1 MSLSVFRS
9 ILNGIATR
17 RRVVLLAAA
26 WTVLL
31 TVSVAVASF
40 SPEIAFVKAISQ
52 TSSFSKSCGAK
63 GFVRIPL
70 NDPMEVL
77 CFPAHMVRRSKLDFF
92 VPTVFAALVVGG
104 SACVVRSFGLWGEA
118 DA

>member
-1 MSLSVFRS
+1 MTLSVFRS
-9 ILNGIATR
+9 ILERIATR
-17 RRVVLLAAA
+17 PLVLLHAAA

-31 TVSVAVASF
+31 TLTVAVASF
-40 SPEIAFVKAISQ
+40 SAEIAFVTAISP
-52 TSSFSKSCGAK
+52 SFSKSCNAK

-92 VPTVFAALVVGG
+92 VPTVFAALVVAG
-104 SACVVRSFGLWGEA
+104 SACVVRSFALA
-118 DA
+118 DNRG